1 MRTRTRGKILLRN
14 CARRAK
20 CPSPL
25 MSEGL
30 GELKWACPLCSIA
43 PCAVQ
48 GIFPGL
54 LIASEPYII
63 FAACLQFFEG
73 ACSFRYILPFQVF
86 LEILAGAYLYLI
98 SGSPLVLCPLY
109 R

>member
-1 MRTRTRGKILLRN
+1 MLRELIILPE
-14 CARRAK
+14 RAE
-20 CPSPL
+20 SL
-25 MSEGL
+25 FGFAAL
-30 GELKWACPLCSIA
+30 FYIA
-43 PCAVQ
+43 PYAVQ

-63 FAACLQFFEG
+63 FAPCFQFFKG
-73 ACSFRYILPFQVF
+73 ICSFCSILLFHVF